1 MADRHNRDLD
11 RQPAPLPKPLPVPT
25 VDAHAHIE
33 IVTNAALDS
42 AEVLQVLDD
51 AKSVGVDRIVQVGY
65 SAEQSKWCVAAAE
78 HFDDRVLAAVA
89 LHPNEAPV
97 VPDLDADLKIIEE
110 LASHPR
116 VRAIGETGL
125 DYFRTPPELRKR
137 QQDSFKWH
145 IELAKKTKKALVI
158 HDRDS
163 HDDVLS
169 ILLEVGAPEKTVFH
183 CFSGDVEMAK
193 TCIER
198 GYILSFAGT
207 MTFKNAPALREAVKL
222 VPHDQLL
229 VETDSPFLCPMPN
242 RGALNTPAQ
251 IPNTLRVIADVRGIS
266 ADYLAAAIS
275 ELMADPARLEKYG
288 KAGRLRAQTHFGWDA
303 VAAQTISLYRSVI
316 S

>member
-1 MADRHNRDLD
+1 MADRHNRDID
-11 RQPAPLPKPLPVPT
+11 REFAPLPEPLPFPVA
-25 VDAHAHIE
+25 DAHAHIE
-33 IVTNAALDS
+33 IITNDAPDS
-42 AEVLQVLDD
+42 DAVRNVLDE

-65 SAEQSKWCVAAAE
+65 SAEQSEWCAALADL
-78 HFDDRVLAAVA
+78 FPGRVLAAVA

-97 VPDLDADLKIIEE
+97 VEDLAVDMAIIER
-110 LASHPR
+110 LAHLPR

-125 DYFRTPPELRKR
+125 DYFRTPPELRGV

-145 IELAKKTKKALVI
+145 IELAKKTNKALVI

-163 HDDVLS
+163 HEDVLS
-169 ILLEVGAPEKTVFH
+169 VLLEVGAPEKTVFH

-229 VETDSPFLCPMPN
+229 VETDSPFLAPTPH
-242 RGALNTPAQ
+242 RGMQNTPAQ
-251 IPNTLRVIADVRGIS
+251 IPTIVRAMAAERGEDLTQLCEALSKNTERV
-266 ADYLAAAIS
+266 
-275 ELMADPARLEKYG
+275 
-288 KAGRLRAQTHFGWDA
+288 FGSFA
-303 VAAQTISLYRSVI
+303 
-316 S
+316 

>member
-33 IVTNAALDS
+33 IVTNAAPDS

-65 SAEQSKWCVAAAE
+65 SAEQSKWCAE
-78 HFDDRVLAAVA
+78 LARLYPGRVLAAVA

-97 VPDLDADLKIIEE
+97 VEDLEADLKIIED
-110 LASHPR
+110 LAQQPR

-145 IELAKKTKKALVI
+145 IELAKKTNKALVI

-183 CFSGDVEMAK
+183 CFSGDVAMAK

-207 MTFKNAPALREAVKL
+207 VTFKNAPELREAVKL
-222 VPHDQLL
+222 VPYEQLL
-229 VETDSPFLCPMPN
+229 VETDSPFLAPTPH

-251 IPNTLRVIADVRGIS
+251 IANIVRAIAEERNESVGG
-266 ADYLAAAIS
+266 LAG
-275 ELMADPARLEKYG
+275 ELSKNAERI
-288 KAGRLRAQTHFGWDA
+288 FGFFA
-303 VAAQTISLYRSVI
+303 
-316 S
+316 

>member
-1 MADRHNRDLD
+1 MADRHNRDID
-11 RQPAPLPKPLPVPT
+11 REQAPLPEALPVPT

-33 IVTNAALDS
+33 IVTNEAPDS
-42 AEVLQVLDD
+42 DAVRQVLDD
-51 AKSVGVDRIVQVGY
+51 AKSVNVDRIVQVGY
-65 SAEQSKWCVAAAE
+65 SAEQSQWCVDMANA
-78 HFDDRVLAAVA
+78 FPGRVLAAVA

-97 VPDLDADLKIIEE
+97 VEDLEADWAIIEK
-110 LASHPR
+110 LAQEPR

-145 IELAKKTKKALVI
+145 IDLAKRTNKALVI

-169 ILLEVGAPEKTVFH
+169 VLLEVGAPEKTVFH

-229 VETDSPFLCPMPN
+229 VETDSPFLAPAPH

-251 IPNTLRVIADVRGIS
+251 IANIVRAMAAERNEDV
-266 ADYLAAAIS
+266 AELATALSDNAERI
-275 ELMADPARLEKYG
+275 
-288 KAGRLRAQTHFGWDA
+288 FGSFA
-303 VAAQTISLYRSVI
+303 
-316 S
+316 

>member
-1 MADRHNRDLD
+1 MTDRHNRDID
-11 RQPAPLPKPLPVPT
+11 RQPAPLPERLPVPT

-33 IVTNAALDS
+33 IVTNEAPDS
-42 AEVLQVLDD
+42 DAVRQVLDD
-51 AKSVGVDRIVQVGY
+51 AKSVNVDRIVQVGY
-65 SAEQSKWCVAAAE
+65 SAEQSQWCVDMANA
-78 HFDDRVLAAVA
+78 FPGRVLAAVA

-97 VPDLDADLKIIEE
+97 VSDLEADWKIIEK
-110 LASHPR
+110 LAQDPR

-125 DYFRTPPELRKR
+125 DYFRTKPALQKR
-137 QQDSFKWH
+137 QQESFKWH
-145 IELAKKTKKALVI
+145 IDLAKRTNKALVI

-207 MTFKNAPALREAVKL
+207 MTFKNAPALRDAVKL

-229 VETDSPFLCPMPN
+229 VETDSPFLAPMPH

-251 IPNTLRVIADVRGIS
+251 IANIVRAMAAERNEDV
-266 ADYLAAAIS
+266 AELATALSVNAERI
-275 ELMADPARLEKYG
+275 
-288 KAGRLRAQTHFGWDA
+288 FGSFA
-303 VAAQTISLYRSVI
+303 
-316 S
+316 